1 MNDQR
6 MARWLGPLA
15 LGFLI
20 CVVLG
25 FFVLSST
32 DSPDQNASPATIVN
46 YYAAHS
52 TRELA
57 ALYVIGVGL
66 GLLAFFV
73 SGLRIALRA
82 ASGGHAW
89 LPTTAFVGGLLYIGG
104 FAVEGL
110 LHFALI
116 EAGYNR
122 RPDIASTVNFIDN
135 NGQVPTFLGLTVM
148 ALATGIC
155 ILAGS
160 TLPAWLGWLSILVGL
175 VTVAGPVGFFG
186 FLASPIWMTILGFT
200 VAHRAAAPQQT
211 PAGEAASTPDST
223 RGHRRLIP
231 RH

>member
-6 MARWLGPLA
+6 MVRWLGPLA
-15 LGFLI
+15 LGFLV

-32 DSPDQNASPATIVN
+32 SSPDQNASSASIVN
-46 YYAAHS
+46 YYATHA

-57 ALYVIGVGL
+57 TIYVIGVGL

-82 ASGGHAW
+82 ASGGHSW

-104 FAVEGL
+104 FAVQGL
-110 LHFALI
+110 IHLALV
-116 EAGYNR
+116 EAGYNH
-122 RPDIASTVNFIDN
+122 RPDVAASINFLDN
-135 NGQVPTFLGLTVM
+135 NAQVPTLLGLIAM
-148 ALATGIC
+148 SLAVGIC

-160 TLPAWLGWLSILVGL
+160 TLPRWLGWLSIVVAL
-175 VTVAGPVGFFG
+175 VTAAGPIGFFG
-186 FLASPIWMTILGFT
+186 FLASPIWMTILGF
-200 VAHRAAAPQQT
+200 AAGHRAPAPAQSAADQPAAPE
-211 PAGEAASTPDST
+211 PT
-223 RGHRRLIP
+223 RTHRRLIP

>member
-15 LGFLI
+15 LGFLV

-32 DSPDQNASPATIVN
+32 SSPDQNASPTTVVD
-46 YYAAHS
+46 YYATHYA
-52 TRELA
+52 RELA
-57 ALYVIGVGL
+57 TIYVIGLGL

-73 SGLRIALRA
+73 SGLRTALRDA
-82 ASGGHAW
+82 AGGHSW
-89 LPTTAFVGGLLYIGG
+89 LPTTAFVGGVLYIGG

-110 LHFALI
+110 IHLALL
-116 EAGYNR
+116 EAGRNH
-122 RPDIASTVNFIDN
+122 RPAIADTVNFIGANSD
-135 NGQVPTFLGLTVM
+135 VPLFLGLVVM

-160 TLPAWLGWLSILVGL
+160 TLPAWLGWLSIIVGV
-175 VTVAGPVGFFG
+175 VTAAGPVGFFG
-186 FLASPIWMTILGFT
+186 FLASPIWMTVLGFT
-200 VAHRAAAPQQT
+200 IGHRAAAAQES
-211 PAGEAASTPDST
+211 PAGQVASEPEST
-223 RGHRRLIP
+223 RGRRRLIP